1 MDILRF
7 ESQSGRQTALALAS
21 LAVGLALAYGFRHFD
36 GSGLGNSLAG
46 FLLGML
52 LLVMGLAGLLASGK
66 QTIVVDPRARR
77 IVVED
82 AYLFGTRKKTIPF
95 SEIVGTGIGFVGK
108 KSNFVSF
115 YSINLKL
122 KNGMQY
128 PLFSPGRFF
137 EGGSDRS
144 VMERRRQQL
153 EAYIKQ

>member
-1 MDILRF
+1 MDTFRF

-21 LAVGLALAYGFRHFD
+21 LVVGLTLAYGFRHFD
-36 GSGLGNSLAG
+36 GSGMSNSLAG

-52 LLVMGLAGLLASGK
+52 LLVIGLAGLLARGK
-66 QTIVVDPRARR
+66 QTIVVDPQMRR

-82 AYLFGTRKKTIPF
+82 AYLFGTRKKVIPF
-95 SEIVGTGIGFVGK
+95 NEIVGTGIGFVGK

-115 YSINLKL
+115 YYINLKL
-122 KNGMQY
+122 NNGAVY

-144 VMERRRQQL
+144 VMESRRQRL
-153 EAYIKQ
+153 EACIKQ